1 MKKQL
6 TAVLLSAAVLLA
18 SGCAMAAQQVM
29 AQEDT
34 YDLYFQVR
42 DLEHAG
48 GGDAIGTESSSI
60 EKRSGRPAGEL
71 AESMVILL
79 LDGPQ
84 NEALKSPFPSG
95 TNLQSVTV
103 EGTRAVVDLTMAY
116 STLSGVAL
124 TMADYC
130 MTLTLTQLPE
140 IQTVSV
146 TVGGQELAYRSAQ
159 SFNARDVLFSSTED
173 VVGTV
178 DVTLYFLNER
188 GGLTGEERTLNLYEG
203 DTQAETLIRSL
214 MNGPEEKGLSAVI
227 PEGFDVQTVLLEE
240 DVCYVNLSS
249 SMLEA
254 LPEGTEL
261 RFAIRSLA
269 RSLLSLE
276 SVEAVRF
283 LVNGEA
289 VDSIGGVNVSRVIEN

>member
-1 MKKQL
+1 MRRKL
-6 TAVLLSAAVLLA
+6 TAILLCAAVMFT

-42 DLEHAG
+42 ELDDAS
-48 GGDAIGTESSSI
+48 GGDAIGTESSPI
-60 EKRSGRPAGEL
+60 EKRSGRLTEEL
-71 AESMVILL
+71 AESMVTLL
-79 LDGPQ
+79 LDGP
-84 NEALKSPFPSG
+84 EDESLKSPFPTG
-95 TNLQSVTV
+95 TSLQSVTV
-103 EGTRAVVDLTMAY
+103 EGSRAVVDLTMAY

-124 TMADYC
+124 TIADYC

-140 IQTVSV
+140 IQTVSI
-146 TVGGQELAYRSAQ
+146 TVGGQELAYRSTQ
-159 SFNARDVLFSSTED
+159 SFSARDVLFSSTED
-173 VVGTV
+173 VVSTA

-188 GGLTGEERTLNLYEG
+188 GGLTGEERTLYLYEG
-203 DTQAETLIRSL
+203 DTLGETLVRTL
-214 MNGPEEKGLSAVI
+214 MDGPEEKGLSSAL
-227 PEGFDVQTVLLEE
+227 PEGFTVQTVLVEE

-249 SMLEA
+249 SMLEE
-254 LPEGTEL
+254 LQEGTVL
-261 RFAIRSLA
+261 RPAIRALA

-289 VDSIGGVNVSRVIEN
+289 VDSIGGVDVSQVIEN

>member
-1 MKKQL
+1 MRRKL
-6 TAVLLSAAVLLA
+6 TAILLCAAVLFT

-42 DLEHAG
+42 ELDDAS
-48 GGDAIGTESSSI
+48 GGDAIGTESSPI
-60 EKRSGRPAGEL
+60 EKRSGRPAEEL
-71 AESMVILL
+71 AESMVTLL
-79 LDGPQ
+79 LDGP
-84 NEALKSPFPSG
+84 EDESLKSPFPTG
-95 TNLQSVTV
+95 TSLQSVTV
-103 EGTRAVVDLTMAY
+103 EGSRAVVDLTMAY

-124 TMADYC
+124 TIADYC

-140 IQTVSV
+140 IQTVSI
-146 TVGGQELAYRSAQ
+146 TVGGQELAYRSTQ
-159 SFNARDVLFSSTED
+159 SFSARDVLFSSTED
-173 VVGTV
+173 VVSTA

-188 GGLTGEERTLNLYEG
+188 GGLTGEERTLYLYEG
-203 DTQAETLIRSL
+203 DTLGETLVRTL
-214 MNGPEEKGLSAVI
+214 MDGPEEKGLSSAL
-227 PEGFDVQTVLLEE
+227 PEGFTVQTVLVEE

-249 SMLEA
+249 SMLEE
-254 LPEGTEL
+254 LQEGTVL
-261 RFAIRSLA
+261 RPAIRALA

-289 VDSIGGVNVSRVIEN
+289 VDSIGGVDVSQVIEN